1 MKKRLFGIITVFLL
15 VFALTGCEFGS
26 GTGTPVPTPSPTPT
40 PTPTVGN
47 QKLESKKV
55 SSYAMMEE
63 EACFNFFWETQV
75 TDETLYSYGL
85 IPDRYPSNGLASIAS
100 VGFGLAAIPIG
111 IQNDWI
117 TYEEGEERVI
127 KTLLSLDELKTIHGF
142 YYHFYSMDS
151 GRPSYGSEVSDID
164 TALFV
169 AGALMAGEYF
179 QGEAKELAEKIY
191 AEVEWPWFVDPK
203 NNQFYMSYD
212 PVAQKFKD
220 GHWDFYGEQL
230 VMYFLGAGSPTYPI
244 EKKVY
249 DSFNRHLGFYGG
261 QGFYHSWFGSIFT
274 YQFSHAFVDFRNIV
288 DASGINWYEN
298 SVKATIAARQ
308 YCIDNPEGFLAFHE
322 DSWGLTACDTPTG
335 YSGLLGNAPSGYS
348 NDAHKNDGTVALA
361 GSIGSFPFLPNEVE
375 SSIEYY
381 YTLLDGK
388 LVGKYGLYDSY
399 NLEKNRKWVANDV
412 IGIDKGISLLM
423 IENYRSGLVWEYF
436 MQSEY
441 IQTAISV
448 LGFEVKEAE

>member
-1 MKKRLFGIITVFLL
+1 MKKRIFNILLMFLL
-15 VFALTGCEFGS
+15 VFAFTSCNGQT
-26 GTGTPVPTPSPTPT
+26 GTGDKTPVPTPTLTPT
-40 PTPTVGN
+40 TGN

-55 SSYAMMEE
+55 SSYALKEE

-100 VGFGLAAIPIG
+100 VGFGLAGIPIG
-111 IQNDWI
+111 VQNDWI

-127 KTLLSLDELKTIHGF
+127 KTLQSMAELKTVHGF
-142 YYHFYSMDS
+142 FYHFYSMDS

-164 TALFV
+164 TALFI

-179 QGEAKELAEKIY
+179 GGEAKELAASIYEKI
-191 AEVEWPWFVDPK
+191 EWPWFVDPA

-244 EKKVY
+244 GKKEY
-249 DSFNRHLGFYGG
+249 NSFKRDLGVYGG
-261 QGFYHSWFGSIFT
+261 QAFYHSWFGSIFT

-288 DASGINWYEN
+288 DGSGVNWFEN
-298 SVKATIAARQ
+298 SVKATKAARQ

-335 YSGLLGNAPSGYS
+335 YKGKLGNPPSGY
-348 NDAHKNDGTVALA
+348 NDDAHENDGTVALA
-361 GSIGSFPFLPNEVE
+361 GSIGSFPFLPEEVE

-388 LVGKYGLYDSY
+388 LVGKYGLYDAY
-399 NLEKNRKWVANDV
+399 NLEKNRKWVASDV

-423 IENYRSGLVWEYF
+423 IENYRSEIVWKYF
-436 MQSEY
+436 MQSDY
-441 IQTAISV
+441 IKTAIDV
-448 LGFEVKEAE
+448 LGFVEA